1 MQLLSS
7 ADFASQ
13 ANTSYELWLGD
24 GAMNLTLVDIRP
36 LPAAAHAGSMRQP
49 FSLIFRSSV
58 RHVLPQR
65 TYQLKNAASGVQE
78 VFLVPVGRDA
88 AGVLYEAIFN

>member
-1 MQLLSS
+1 MQLLNS
-7 ADFASQ
+7 ADFANQ
-13 ANTSYELWLGD
+13 ANTTYELWLGD

-36 LPAAAHAGSMRQP
+36 LPTTAHAGSMRQP

-65 TYQLKNAASGVQE
+65 TYQLKNAFSGVQDI
-78 VFLVPVGRDA
+78 FLVPVGRDA